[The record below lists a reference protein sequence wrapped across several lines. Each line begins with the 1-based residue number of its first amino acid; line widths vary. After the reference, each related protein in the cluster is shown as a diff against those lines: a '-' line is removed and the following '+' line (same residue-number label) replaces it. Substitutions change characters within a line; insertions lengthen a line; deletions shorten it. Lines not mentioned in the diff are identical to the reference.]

1 MRRTVK
7 ISAALCAGLLA
18 LDGFGQDK
26 TRPDQLV
33 KDAFKKFRDSQGHVR
48 QRVESAYITDE
59 LEGAYKQ
66 NFCAMKGTGFITDT
80 MPMKNTY
87 GKRNDLEFYSMKD
100 KVLVTI
106 KNPQF
111 KNGYVDPTAIGKA
124 DGVLTSSIHPPYV
137 LLEEAEWGLS
147 LCKQLEDEKVK
158 ETDCYVVYC
167 PIKDEQKKV
176 QSLVRLVGSHGDG
189 KTYATPSNANLV
201 LDLKTTVLEYKVWIG
216 KEDGR
221 LRKIEKTLK
230 VELKPEIKQLS
241 SMLSKNKGDSPTFDL
256 FTGTCFLEVLK
267 YDDHPEMILPPPVK
281 QKFGLR
287 EDLKPPKKPEA
298 QPPPADKKEVPET
311 QAPKE
316 VVPEHGLYCKVFDKI
331 AAGTDEDGA
340 RADLER
346 LARKTDMTGH
356 EQQHLVEVVAKAL
369 KPDNR
374 REVLLALAKNK
385 SLQREGRIALE
396 EAAMD
401 LPAPHKSELQKALDA
416 NPPPKK

>member
-1 MRRTVK
+1 MK
-7 ISAALCAGLLA
+7 IFAALGASLLTLSA
-18 LDGFGQDK
+18 FGQDK
-26 TRPDQLV
+26 PRPDQLV
-33 KDAFKKFRDSQGHVR
+33 RDAFKKFRDSQGHVR

-59 LEGAYKQ
+59 LEGAYRQ
-66 NFCAMKGTGFITDT
+66 QFCAMKGTGFITDT
-80 MPMKNTY
+80 MPMKNVY
-87 GKRNDLEFYSMKD
+87 GKRNELEFYSMKD

-111 KNGYVDPTAIGKA
+111 KDGYVDPTAIGKA
-124 DGVLTSSIHPPYV
+124 DGVLTASVHPPHV

-158 ETDCYVVYC
+158 DTDCFVVYC
-167 PIKDEQKKV
+167 PIKDEDKKV

-216 KEDGR
+216 KEDGL

-267 YDDHPEMILPPPVK
+267 YDDFPEMVLPTAVK
-281 QKFGLR
+281 QKWGLR

-298 QPPPADKKEVPET
+298 QPPADKKDDPRA
-311 QAPKE
+311 QPPKE
-316 VVPEHGLYCKVFDKI
+316 FVPEHGLYCKVLDKI
-331 AAGTDEDGA
+331 AASTDEDSA

-356 EQQHLVEVVAKAL
+356 EQQHLVETAAKVL
-369 KPDNR
+369 KPENR
-374 REVLLALAKNK
+374 REVFLALARNK

-396 EAAMD
+396 AAAMD
-401 LPAPHKSELQKALDA
+401 LPAPHKSELQKVLDA